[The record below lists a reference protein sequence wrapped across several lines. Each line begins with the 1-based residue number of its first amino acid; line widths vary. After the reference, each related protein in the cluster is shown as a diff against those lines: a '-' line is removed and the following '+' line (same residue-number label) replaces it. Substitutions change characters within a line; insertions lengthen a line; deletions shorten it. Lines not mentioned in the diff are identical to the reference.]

1 MQKDNNSLLFFS
13 GVILGAV
20 VGGAMGILFAPQ
32 SGEDTRLELSKKG
45 KKLYKEMRKNAG
57 EVGKKLEPT
66 IREVQKQVGEKL
78 DEVKEGF
85 TEGIKSVRK

>member
-1 MQKDNNSLLFFS
+1 MQKDNNSLLFLS

-20 VGGAMGILFAPQ
+20 VGGGMGVLFAPQ
-32 SGEDTRLELSKKG
+32 SGEDTRLELSKRS
-45 KKLYKEMRKNAG
+45 KKFYKEMRKNAG

-78 DEVKEGF
+78 GEVKEGF